1 MLKKKYIRDGE
12 GRIIGSVTNG
22 FKGAFDTL
30 VRDEHEHI
38 TGWSSETFRTTRDGG
53 GGLVSRNTADPGL
66 LLKRH
71 K

>member
-12 GRIIGSVTNG
+12 GKIIGSVTNG
-22 FKGAFDTL
+22 FKGAFDSL
-30 VRDEHEHI
+30 VRDEHEQI
-38 TGWSSETFRTTRDGG
+38 SGWSSNKFHTTRDGR

-71 K
+71 T